1 MQSIQGR
8 LCITGEDGQVCIFY
22 WINCSP
28 KVSLLNL
35 MTLNYLIYTT
45 LQNNPRMLTK
55 HKYISHKEVRCE
67 ECDKSYSR
75 AVYIRHMRTVH
86 VDKSNRTFKC
96 DLCPY
101 TSHAARYEFVSQ
113 CTKSWTTASGQN
125 CLFATL
131 RYMLI
136 LIKRVFF

>member
-1 MQSIQGR
+1 
-8 LCITGEDGQVCIFY
+8 
-22 WINCSP
+22 
-28 KVSLLNL
+28 
-35 MTLNYLIYTT
+35 
-45 LQNNPRMLTK
+45 MLTK

-101 TSHAARYEFVSQ
+101 TSHAARYDFVSLHAIPELLQ
-113 CTKSWTTASGQN
+113 EGIFFLIP
-125 CLFATL
+125 LFFRDVLVMKTL
-131 RYMLI
+131 E
-136 LIKRVFF
+136 IKKNKPTFIISVLKVEY

>member
-1 MQSIQGR
+1 
-8 LCITGEDGQVCIFY
+8 
-22 WINCSP
+22 
-28 KVSLLNL
+28 
-35 MTLNYLIYTT
+35 
-45 LQNNPRMLTK
+45 MLTK

-101 TSHAARYEFVSQ
+101 TSHAARYDYFFTVFLLCSFLK
-113 CTKSWTTASGQN
+113 KSGIIDTQIQLNKGM
-125 CLFATL
+125 CGCYFC
-131 RYMLI
+131 I
-136 LIKRVFF
+136 LEPKTPF

>member
-1 MQSIQGR
+1 
-8 LCITGEDGQVCIFY
+8 
-22 WINCSP
+22 
-28 KVSLLNL
+28 
-35 MTLNYLIYTT
+35 
-45 LQNNPRMLTK
+45 MLTK

-101 TSHAARYEFVSQ
+101 TSHAARYDFVSQ
-113 CTKSWTTASGQN
+113 RAKYISD
-125 CLFATL
+125 
-131 RYMLI
+131 LI
-136 LIKRVFF
+136 LYSNLIKLKIQVGIC

>member
-1 MQSIQGR
+1 
-8 LCITGEDGQVCIFY
+8 
-22 WINCSP
+22 
-28 KVSLLNL
+28 
-35 MTLNYLIYTT
+35 
-45 LQNNPRMLTK
+45 MLTK

-101 TSHAARYEFVSQ
+101 TSHAARYDFVSQ
-113 CTKSWTTASGQN
+113 CTKYKLRSGCQG
-125 CLFATL
+125 F
-131 RYMLI
+131 
-136 LIKRVFF
+136 

>member
-1 MQSIQGR
+1 
-8 LCITGEDGQVCIFY
+8 
-22 WINCSP
+22 
-28 KVSLLNL
+28 
-35 MTLNYLIYTT
+35 
-45 LQNNPRMLTK
+45 MLTK

-101 TSHAARYEFVSQ
+101 TSHAARYDFVS
-113 CTKSWTTASGQN
+113 
-125 CLFATL
+125 
-131 RYMLI
+131 
-136 LIKRVFF
+136 

>member
-1 MQSIQGR
+1 
-8 LCITGEDGQVCIFY
+8 
-22 WINCSP
+22 
-28 KVSLLNL
+28 
-35 MTLNYLIYTT
+35 
-45 LQNNPRMLTK
+45 MLTK

-101 TSHAARYEFVSQ
+101 TSHAARYDFVSQ
-113 CTKSWTTASGQN
+113 CA
-125 CLFATL
+125 
-131 RYMLI
+131 RYNSYLI
-136 LIKRVFF
+136 FYLKFT

>member
-1 MQSIQGR
+1 
-8 LCITGEDGQVCIFY
+8 
-22 WINCSP
+22 
-28 KVSLLNL
+28 
-35 MTLNYLIYTT
+35 
-45 LQNNPRMLTK
+45 MLTK

-101 TSHAARYEFVSQ
+101 TSHAARYENLTIFE
-113 CTKSWTTASGQN
+113 KSGIFGIFCHFGCFWRFLAAFDLVLWPECAKPVKAKAIVIHFRRAHGRLPPGMN
-125 CLFATL
+125 F
-131 RYMLI
+131 
-136 LIKRVFF
+136 

>member
-1 MQSIQGR
+1 
-8 LCITGEDGQVCIFY
+8 
-22 WINCSP
+22 
-28 KVSLLNL
+28 
-35 MTLNYLIYTT
+35 
-45 LQNNPRMLTK
+45 MLTK

-101 TSHAARYEFVSQ
+101 TSHAARYDFFDVFLKILSIFF
-113 CTKSWTTASGQN
+113 TKSGNIETQ
-125 CLFATL
+125 
-131 RYMLI
+131 
-136 LIKRVFF
+136 IKEGCN